1 MGEGAAGMR
10 KILSRIGI
18 GLLILII
25 AGIVIFF
32 YIGEMTYAFSLLL
45 LLLFVFGAMGQLYKL
60 KNDEYMYHKLNER
73 EQYEDY
79 TR

>member
-1 MGEGAAGMR
+1 MR

-25 AGIVIFF
+25 AGIVVCF
-32 YIGEMTYAFSLLL
+32 YIGELTYAFSLLL